1 VSDDRD
7 NEKQYR
13 GQKNSTDGKNS
24 RGPTMACQLEFDSGG
39 ASAWMNGAG
48 A

>member
-1 VSDDRD
+1 MIVTTRNSI
-7 NEKQYR
+7 EGK
-13 GQKNSTDGKNS
+13 KNSTDSKNS